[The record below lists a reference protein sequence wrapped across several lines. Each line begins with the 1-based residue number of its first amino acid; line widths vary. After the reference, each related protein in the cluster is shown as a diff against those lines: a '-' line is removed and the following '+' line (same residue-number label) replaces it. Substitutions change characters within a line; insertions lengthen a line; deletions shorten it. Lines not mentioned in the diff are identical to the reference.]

1 MEVRSP
7 GPGRAE
13 RRSRHKRQAADL
25 LDHKTL
31 DGPDPLAVHIVDS
44 GALDVV
50 TFDERVSRA

>member
-1 MEVRSP
+1 MEFVVQAQDA
-7 GPGRAE
+7 AE
-13 RRSRHKRQAADL
+13 RGHGISATAADL